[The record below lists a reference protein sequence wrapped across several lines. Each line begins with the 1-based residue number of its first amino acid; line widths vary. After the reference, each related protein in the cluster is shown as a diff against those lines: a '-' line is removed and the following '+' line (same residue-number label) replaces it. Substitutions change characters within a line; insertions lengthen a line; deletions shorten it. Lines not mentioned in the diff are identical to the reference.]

1 MSPGLTGNPPSRYL
15 RNMTD
20 QSVSDRKRTSILE
33 AARTVFS
40 RKAYAEAAVDDVA
53 EQAHIAKGTLYLYF
67 KSKEDLYL
75 AALVSDLRAMSADA
89 RGQMESASGFRDKL
103 RAFFTVRLDYCR
115 SHENFLRIY
124 LAEYGTM
131 FVRGPIHRELQQLL
145 RDNIRYVAQVVEE
158 AVASGEIRRVS
169 APAVAAAV
177 FDMSRGLIE
186 RRLLGWKEFRA
197 PDEIEFSIDLL
208 WSGIGNNNSRTVTR
222 GRARRK

>member
-1 MSPGLTGNPPSRYL
+1 
-15 RNMTD
+15 MTD
-20 QSVSDRKRTSILE
+20 QSVSDRKRTAILE

-40 RKAYAEAAVDDVA
+40 RKAYADAAVDDVA
-53 EQAHIAKGTLYLYF
+53 EHARIAKGTLYLYF

-89 RGQMESASGFRDKL
+89 RGKMESASGFREKL
-103 RAFFTVRLDYCR
+103 RAFLEVRLDYCR

-131 FVRGPIHRELQQLL
+131 FLRAPLNRELHQLV
-145 RDNIRYVAQVVEE
+145 RENIRYVAQVVEE
-158 AVASGEIRRVS
+158 AIGCGEIRRVP
-169 APAVAAAV
+169 APPVAAAI

-197 PDEIEFSIDLL
+197 QDEIEFSIDLL
-208 WSGIGNNNSRTVTR
+208 WSGIGNGSKTVAR
-222 GRARRK
+222 GRARRV

>member
-1 MSPGLTGNPPSRYL
+1 
-15 RNMTD
+15 MTD

-40 RKAYAEAAVDDVA
+40 RKAYADAAVDDVA
-53 EQAHIAKGTLYLYF
+53 EHAHIAKGTLYLYF

-89 RGQMESASGFRDKL
+89 RGKMESASGFREKL
-103 RAFFTVRLDYCR
+103 RAFFAVRLDYCR

-131 FVRGPIHRELQQLL
+131 FLRAPLNRELHQLV
-145 RDNIRYVAQVVEE
+145 RENIRYVAQVVEE
-158 AVASGEIRRVS
+158 AIGSGEIRPV
-169 APAVAAAV
+169 PAQATAAAI

-197 PDEIEFSIDLL
+197 KDEIEFSIDLL
-208 WSGIGNNNSRTVTR
+208 CSGIGNNNKTAAR
-222 GRARRK
+222 GRARRA

>member
-1 MSPGLTGNPPSRYL
+1 
-15 RNMTD
+15 MTD

-40 RKAYAEAAVDDVA
+40 RKAYADAAVDDVA
-53 EQAHIAKGTLYLYF
+53 EHARIAKGTLYLYF

-89 RGQMESASGFRDKL
+89 RDKMDSASGFREKL
-103 RAFFTVRLDYCR
+103 RAFLVVRLDYCR

-131 FVRGPIHRELQQLL
+131 FLRAPLNRELHQLV
-145 RDNIRYVAQVVEE
+145 RENIRYVAQVVEE
-158 AVASGEIRRVS
+158 AIDKGEIRAVP
-169 APAVAAAV
+169 APAVAAAI

-197 PDEIEFSIDLL
+197 EDEIEFSIDLL
-208 WSGIGNNNSRTVTR
+208 WSGIGNNGRRVAR
-222 GRARRK
+222 ARARRA

>member
-1 MSPGLTGNPPSRYL
+1 
-15 RNMTD
+15 MTD

-40 RKAYAEAAVDDVA
+40 RKAYADAAVEDVA

-67 KSKEDLYL
+67 KSKEELYL
-75 AALVSDLRAMSADA
+75 ASLVSDLRDMSADA
-89 RGQMESASGFRDKL
+89 RGKMEAASGFREKL
-103 RAFFTVRLDYCR
+103 RAFLAVRLDYCR

-131 FVRGPIHRELQQLL
+131 FLRAPLNRELHQLV
-145 RDNIRYVAQVVEE
+145 RENIRYVAHVVEE
-158 AVASGEIRRVS
+158 AVDKGEIRAVP
-169 APAVAAAV
+169 APAAAAAI

-197 PDEIEFSIDLL
+197 EDEIEFSIDLL
-208 WSGIGNNNSRTVTR
+208 CSGIGNKGRRVAR
-222 GRARRK
+222 ARARRA

>member
-1 MSPGLTGNPPSRYL
+1 
-15 RNMTD
+15 MTD

-40 RKAYAEAAVDDVA
+40 RKAYADAAVDDVA
-53 EQAHIAKGTLYLYF
+53 EHARIAKGTLYLYF

-89 RGQMESASGFRDKL
+89 RGKMESATGFREKL
-103 RAFFTVRLDYCR
+103 RAFLTVRLDYCR

-131 FVRGPIHRELQQLL
+131 FLRAPISRELHQLV
-145 RDNIRYVAQVVEE
+145 RENIRYVAQVVEG
-158 AVASGEIRRVS
+158 AIANGEIRRVP
-169 APAVAAAV
+169 APAAAAAI

-186 RRLLGWKEFRA
+186 RRLLGWKEFRVQ
-197 PDEIEFSIDLL
+197 DEIEFSIDFL
-208 WSGIGNNNSRTVTR
+208 WSGIGKGKPVAR
-222 GRARRK
+222 GRARRA

>member
-1 MSPGLTGNPPSRYL
+1 
-15 RNMTD
+15 MTD

-53 EQAHIAKGTLYLYF
+53 EQARIAKGTLYLYF
-67 KSKEDLYL
+67 KSKEELYL

-89 RGQMESASGFRDKL
+89 RDQMESASGFREKL
-103 RAFFTVRLDYCR
+103 RAFLAARLDYCR

-131 FVRGPIHRELQQLL
+131 FLRAPLNRELHQLV
-145 RDNIRYVAQVVEE
+145 RENIRYMAQVVEE
-158 AVASGEIRRVS
+158 AIAGGEIRRIP
-169 APAVAAAV
+169 APAVAAAI

-197 PDEIEFSIDLL
+197 QDEIEFSIDLL
-208 WSGIGNNNSRTVTR
+208 WSGIGNNSRTT
-222 GRARRK
+222 GRAARGKARHS